1 MTNKIIRGSGGGRSK
16 PPDKTT
22 RAPDTLNSRQFA
34 SIQDLLSEGEIE
46 GFATPSKAG
55 ITNKTSDEYKN
66 AALKDIFLNDTP
78 ILNSNA
84 SNTNP
89 KTSDFNFQGIKF
101 AFKEGTGNQTHI
113 RGIVQN
119 QNPLSVSGFP
129 VLCTKS
135 SPVTRSLPQDK
146 DAVKVTIGFDQIQK
160 VTDDGDILGS
170 TVRLKISL
178 RIDNGSFV
186 EKITDK
192 ITGRTAD
199 FYQKD
204 YRINLPDSYNT
215 AEVKVERTTNDRIS
229 GGKIIDE
236 FKVTSIQVIVDDRQ
250 RYLNSAYTNL
260 RFDAEQFSSIPTRA
274 FRIRGVKV
282 KIPGTGSGGGS
293 VASRTPTV
301 DIQTG
306 RIIYPANYIF
316 NGTMGAAVW
325 CSCPAMILLDL
336 LTTER
341 YGFGTHISE
350 SSLDLF
356 SFVAAS
362 RYANEQVDDL
372 RGGLEARFSCNV
384 NIQGTAEAYTL
395 INELA
400 GVMRAFPIWET
411 GSITLTQDRPTDPSY
426 LFSLAN
432 VGEGGFSYSGS
443 SLKLRHSVISVS
455 YFNMDSREIDY
466 EVVEDAASIAKLGII
481 KKDVK
486 AFACTSRG
494 QAFRLGKAILLS
506 EQQESEIVSFTTSID
521 AGAIVRPSSVIRI
534 NDPVRSGARRAGRI
548 KSVNTAKTQITVDNT
563 QDLTGFMG
571 SGTDHKCSVVLPD
584 GTVEPKDIS
593 SALGIQGSVIHLDSA
608 LSQTPNEN
616 SMWLLHKSTSFHQ
629 TFRVITV
636 EEQDGINYAI
646 TALTYL
652 PAKYAAIDSE
662 DVSITLPDRNVSL
675 LNQPVDPP
683 SNLRVTNGSG
693 ESKEII
699 VVINALAVS
708 KILLTWKPVT
718 GVTQYLVQYRFND
731 SNLVSEIVF
740 RPDFEIINSQKGTYE
755 FKVFSFNAALK
766 ISTTSS
772 DLTFNAVGKTEPPGD
787 VQNLTLE
794 PITNKLLRLRWAEAV
809 DPDVIHGGRVYV
821 RHSNKTDGTGT
832 FQNSLDLIE
841 AVAGNTTEIVVPML
855 EGEYILKFRDDQ
867 GIFSLGESSI
877 ILDAPDLIDSQQIFE
892 DREDTDSPP
901 FAGDKNNVSIVGD
914 ALQLADPTTVKTGTY
929 SQSGTTITITSS
941 SHGIVVGELLKFN
954 FTTGEAVT
962 GEYTVVSVADA
973 NTLTITSSQ
982 TNTTS
987 GNVSIDRG
995 LKGQYTFANIADLG
1009 AVFSLNVE
1017 RLIQAIGFAGDG
1029 QTITATYVR
1038 TTANISGQSQ
1048 TVIEITSNNH
1058 GRSVGNYINFVAVT
1072 GGATDGVFEIKA
1084 VTTNT
1089 FQFLATGSAISSSNC
1104 TFAFVNTIDTLIP
1117 DGTLWDDYAPNGKFD
1132 GSEVN
1137 DVNASLAVRA
1147 TSAAP
1152 SGSTYADSDF
1162 TGKPFNTFV
1171 NGTFKGRGFQ
1181 FRLDLSS
1188 ESIAH
1193 NISVQQLG
1201 IKANFE
1207 SRTERSYRTDSNGNP
1222 SSTGSTTSTTAIDS
1236 SSSTSGLDI
1245 TFGKPFFTGTSNL
1258 GGTNLFPPS
1267 IGITIVG
1274 AAAGDYFVLSN
1285 VSGTGFNIKI
1295 LDSSNNPVNPAKQF
1309 TFQAVGYGKGV

>member
-1 MTNKIIRGSGGGRSK
+1 
-16 PPDKTT
+16 
-22 RAPDTLNSRQFA
+22 
-34 SIQDLLSEGEIE
+34 
-46 GFATPSKAG
+46 
-55 ITNKTSDEYKN
+55 
-66 AALKDIFLNDTP
+66 
-78 ILNSNA
+78 
-84 SNTNP
+84 
-89 KTSDFNFQGIKF
+89 
-101 AFKEGTGNQTHI
+101 
-113 RGIVQN
+113 
-119 QNPLSVSGFP
+119 
-129 VLCTKS
+129 
-135 SPVTRSLPQDK
+135 
-146 DAVKVTIGFDQIQK
+146 
-160 VTDDGDILGS
+160 
-170 TVRLKISL
+170 
-178 RIDNGSFV
+178 
-186 EKITDK
+186 
-192 ITGRTAD
+192 
-199 FYQKD
+199 
-204 YRINLPDSYNT
+204 
-215 AEVKVERTTNDRIS
+215 
-229 GGKIIDE
+229 
-236 FKVTSIQVIVDDRQ
+236 
-250 RYLNSAYTNL
+250 
-260 RFDAEQFSSIPTRA
+260 
-274 FRIRGVKV
+274 
-282 KIPGTGSGGGS
+282 
-293 VASRTPTV
+293 
-301 DIQTG
+301 
-306 RIIYPANYIF
+306 
-316 NGTMGAAVW
+316 
-325 CSCPAMILLDL
+325 
-336 LTTER
+336 
-341 YGFGTHISE
+341 
-350 SSLDLF
+350 
-356 SFVAAS
+356 
-362 RYANEQVDDL
+362 
-372 RGGLEARFSCNV
+372 
-384 NIQGTAEAYTL
+384 
-395 INELA
+395 
-400 GVMRAFPIWET
+400 
-411 GSITLTQDRPTDPSY
+411 
-426 LFSLAN
+426 
-432 VGEGGFSYSGS
+432 
-443 SLKLRHSVISVS
+443 
-455 YFNMDSREIDY
+455 
-466 EVVEDAASIAKLGII
+466 
-481 KKDVK
+481 
-486 AFACTSRG
+486 
-494 QAFRLGKAILLS
+494 
-506 EQQESEIVSFTTSID
+506 
-521 AGAIVRPSSVIRI
+521 
-534 NDPVRSGARRAGRI
+534 
-548 KSVNTAKTQITVDNT
+548 
-563 QDLTGFMG
+563 MG